1 MLQKDAGL
9 PEDAGPVRTIPEALM
24 RLKSLAAALCVMA
37 LGACPALSQTT
48 PPPYGPSITLD
59 QAKRAMAA
67 AENEATKNNF
77 AVAIA
82 IIDSGGNQVM
92 LHKLDNAQLAAID
105 AATAKAQTA
114 LAFKLPSKALEDAVT
129 AGGPGL
135 RLIGVK
141 GVFAVEGG
149 LPIIIDGKIVGAIGV
164 SGGMSGQNSQI
175 ARAGIEG
182 VAK

>member
-1 MLQKDAGL
+1 
-9 PEDAGPVRTIPEALM
+9 M
-24 RLKSLAAALCVMA
+24 RFKPLAAAFLFAV
-37 LGACPALSQTT
+37 LGASPAFSQS
-48 PPPYGPSITLD
+48 PPSYGPSITLD
-59 QAKRAMAA
+59 QAKKAMAS
-67 AENEATKNNF
+67 AENEATKNGWN
-77 AVAIA
+77 VAIA

-92 LHKLDNAQLAAID
+92 MHKLDNAQLAAID

-135 RLIGVK
+135 RLIGIK

-149 LPIIIDGKIVGAIGV
+149 IPILIDGKIVGAIGV
-164 SGGMSGQNSQI
+164 SGGMSGQNSQV

>member
-1 MLQKDAGL
+1 MLDEMRGPPDRAKD
-9 PEDAGPVRTIPEALM
+9 RKM
-24 RLKSLAAALCVMA
+24 RPFMRFKPLAAALIFAV
-37 LGACPALSQTT
+37 LGASPAFSQN
-48 PPPYGPSITLD
+48 PPGYGPSITLD
-59 QAKRAMAA
+59 QAKKAMAA
-67 AENEATKNNF
+67 AEGEATRNGWN
-77 AVAIA
+77 VAIA

-105 AATAKAQTA
+105 ASVAKAQTA

-135 RLIGVK
+135 RLVGIK

-149 LPIIIDGKIVGAIGV
+149 IPILIDGKIVGAIGV
-164 SGGMSGQNSQI
+164 SGGMSGQNSQV

>member
-1 MLQKDAGL
+1 
-9 PEDAGPVRTIPEALM
+9 M
-24 RLKSLAAALCVMA
+24 RFKPFAAALFLA
-37 LGACPALSQTT
+37 LAGISPSFGQT
-48 PPPYGPSITLD
+48 PPAYGPSITLD
-59 QAKRAMAA
+59 QAKKAMAA
-67 AENEATKNNF
+67 AENEATRNGF
-77 AVAIA
+77 AVAIS

-135 RLIGVK
+135 RLVGIK

-149 LPIIIDGKIVGAIGV
+149 IPILIDGKIVGAIGV
-164 SGGMSGQNSQI
+164 SGGLSGQNSQI

-182 VAK
+182 VGK